1 MTEQQAT
8 RQRRLDREK
17 AAYRYTTALD
27 NGDIDTIATVLQQ
40 AERDPELEQ
49 MILGIH
55 GAYAA
60 EDGSASAPGE
70 VEIPPFSLRS
80 LSPAPALPPGS
91 TLPPPVHRHSSAI
104 LDRCPGASSRIGGRC
119 TDRQFPDLFCSSF

>member
-49 MILGIH
+49 MILV
-55 GAYAA
+55 YLVCTC
-60 EDGSASAPGE
+60 SYTN
-70 VEIPPFSLRS
+70 LRS
-80 LSPAPALPPGS
+80 KLQRVPARG
-91 TLPPPVHRHSSAI
+91 
-104 LDRCPGASSRIGGRC
+104 DASVPTRLIERFAN
-119 TDRQFPDLFCSSF
+119 RY